1 MATSP
6 KRDVTAEFEAAA
18 SALESEHYV
27 LRLYVTGLT
36 VRSIAAI
43 RSTKRTCEQYL
54 KGRYELEVID
64 LSKHPAL
71 AAGEQV
77 VAAPTLIKELPL
89 PLRRLVGDLSDQDH
103 VRFGLD
109 LQPRK

>member
-1 MATSP
+1 MANNP

-18 SALESEHYV
+18 AALESQRYV

-36 VRSIAAI
+36 AKSIAAI
-43 RSTKRTCEQYL
+43 QSTKQTCERFL
-54 KGRYELEVID
+54 KGRYELDVID
-64 LSKHPAL
+64 LSQHPAL

-89 PLRRLVGDLSDQDH
+89 PLRRLVGDLSNQDH
-103 VRFGLD
+103 VLFGLD
-109 LQPRK
+109 LRARK